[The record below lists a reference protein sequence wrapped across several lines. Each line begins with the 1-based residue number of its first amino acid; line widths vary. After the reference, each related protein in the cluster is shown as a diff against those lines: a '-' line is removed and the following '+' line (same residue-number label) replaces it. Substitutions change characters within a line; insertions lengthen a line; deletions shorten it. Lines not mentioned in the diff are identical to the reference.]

1 MVDFHGLDF
10 AILTVSDSRSHAT
23 DSSGQYLV
31 DQAQAAGHRV
41 VARHL
46 IPDDVYLMRALVSRW
61 IADPAIHAVLI
72 TGGTGFHERDST
84 PEALAALFEKEVDGF
99 GEEFRRLSSFEIGSS
114 TIQSRARAGLANHT
128 LVFCL
133 PGSTGACRTGWEGI
147 LREQLDNR
155 HTPCNF
161 SALVRRKPQRDLSAI
176 DTPLPLAAPG
186 AVVAPGTG
194 GAGQS

>member
-1 MVDFHGLDF
+1 MTDFLGLNL

-31 DQAQAAGHRV
+31 DQTQAAGHRV
-41 VARHL
+41 VARNL
-46 IPDDVYLMRALVSRW
+46 VPDDVYLMRALVSRW
-61 IADPAIHAVLI
+61 IADPEVQVVLI

-84 PEALAALFEKEVDGF
+84 PEALAPLLEKHVEGF
-99 GEEFRRLSSFEIGSS
+99 GEEFRRLSAAEIGSS
-114 TIQSRARAGLANHT
+114 TIQSRALAGLANHT

-147 LREQLDNR
+147 LRDQLDNR

-161 SALVRRKPQRDLSAI
+161 SQLVQRKPPRDLSPI
-176 DTPLPLAAPG
+176 DTPLSL
-186 AVVAPGTG
+186 VAPEPETST
-194 GAGQS
+194 AVMTSKS